1 MCMYTLCD
9 GGEEEGRAPR
19 RRSRREADRGAGWA
33 SEEREGRGGG
43 GEPERSEGGGEV
55 PGGSER
61 EARKRAAATAR
72 PGKYILR
79 EVVTPNFFILTW
91 EA

>member
-1 MCMYTLCD
+1 VCTLCD
-9 GGEEEGRAPR
+9 GGEEEGRAAR
-19 RRSRREADRGAGWA
+19 RRSRRRADGEAKG
-33 SEEREGRGGG
+33 EKGRGGG
-43 GEPERSEGGGEV
+43 GGAGEERGRGEV
-55 PGGSER
+55 LGGSER

-72 PGKYILR
+72 PGKYISR